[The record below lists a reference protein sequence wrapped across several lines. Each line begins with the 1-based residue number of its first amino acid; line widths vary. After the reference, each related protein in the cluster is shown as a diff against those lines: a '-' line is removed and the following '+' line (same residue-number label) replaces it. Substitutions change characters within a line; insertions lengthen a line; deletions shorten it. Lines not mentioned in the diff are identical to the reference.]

1 MSKYIDAEKL
11 ISEILKLR
19 SESCISESDDYY
31 ENAKREII
39 DIIESLHQE
48 LESSNG
54 KFVFPNFL
62 YARTVNNKTIDVSYV
77 PQSLDAVEY
86 IKNGLTEQPDVDLE
100 KEIDRFEDWMETYN
114 QADYPTSFT
123 TRDIA
128 RHFAQWGAEHLK
140 D

>member
-31 ENAKREII
+31 EYAKSEII
-39 DIIESLHQE
+39 DIIESLQQE
-48 LESSNG
+48 RPESSNG

-62 YARTVNNKTIDVSYV
+62 YARTVNNKTIDVSYA

-86 IKNGLTEQPDVDLE
+86 IKNNPSERPEVDLE
-100 KEIDRFEDWMETYN
+100 KEYKEYVEDDPVFSILTN
-114 QADYPTSFT
+114 RNVGLA
-123 TRDIA
+123 IA
-128 RHFAQWGAEHLK
+128 RHFYNIGKNEK
-140 D
+140 